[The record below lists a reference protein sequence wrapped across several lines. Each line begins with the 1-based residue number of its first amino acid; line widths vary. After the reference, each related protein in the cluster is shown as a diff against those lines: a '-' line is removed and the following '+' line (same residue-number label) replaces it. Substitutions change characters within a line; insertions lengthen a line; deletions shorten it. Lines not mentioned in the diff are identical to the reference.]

1 MGRLLCCGE
10 KSYSVLDQTKLCCS
24 GVLHDLIGCSLEG
37 AECVGTRIHCPQSET
52 QCGSILHPQ
61 RGLHCCG
68 EQTYDPDKD
77 LCCAGH
83 RWPGKRGM
91 GCCGVQ
97 PYDPGDPKT
106 KCCSGHLHSLQ
117 AGHHGKAQC
126 CGVHLIANV
135 SLQCCASAQ
144 KQLPYPRTPGLSC
157 CGHFQYNTTQHYC
170 CAGHLRRV
178 TPAVRHRENSGHCE
192 LITLDTQKALHE
204 LCKKT
209 VLIGSVESMAV
220 KENGSREVVVKNV
233 LQIHVEK
240 NLITLRGTHVLLLNH
255 CSCPPLAKDGLYLFN
270 LQETNRTTISDLST
284 TVSPVYDLLS
294 TCQWAHLGNASTCS

>member
-1 MGRLLCCGE
+1 
-10 KSYSVLDQTKLCCS
+10 
-24 GVLHDLIGCSLEG
+24 
-37 AECVGTRIHCPQSET
+37 
-52 QCGSILHPQ
+52 
-61 RGLHCCG
+61 
-68 EQTYDPDKD
+68 
-77 LCCAGH
+77 
-83 RWPGKRGM
+83 M

-178 TPAVRHRENSGHCE
+178 TPAVRHR
-192 LITLDTQKALHE
+192 
-204 LCKKT
+204 
-209 VLIGSVESMAV
+209 V
-220 KENGSREVVVKNV
+220 
-233 LQIHVEK
+233 
-240 NLITLRGTHVLLLNH
+240 
-255 CSCPPLAKDGLYLFN
+255 
-270 LQETNRTTISDLST
+270 
-284 TVSPVYDLLS
+284 
-294 TCQWAHLGNASTCS
+294 